1 MVLNGKM
8 EYYLPK
14 YLKTMIKPI
23 DEKTSGKLEID
34 LTGAEGNVFY
44 LMGVA
49 RGLAKK
55 LNELRGNEYLDSKE
69 IINDMMSDDYE
80 HAIEVM
86 EKHFG
91 HLIIMYR

>member
-1 MVLNGKM
+1 
-8 EYYLPK
+8 
-14 YLKTMIKPI
+14 MIKPI

-55 LNELRGNEYLDSKE
+55 LNELRGNDYLDWKE
-69 IINDMMSDDYE
+69 IQNDMMSDDYE
-80 HAIEVM
+80 YAIEVM